1 MDREEKLILKLC
13 KDIETRPNEVNVQSA
28 GVSED
33 EQIFFTEDDDETET
47 QIWEPKKQSRN
58 HPIDQEVVIQIDT
71 KSENIV
77 DEITNFTQKLRRTNQ
92 ILLEQSKDPTLQ
104 QLKAKI
110 QNEGYSEEI
119 LQQDVRYNN
128 YFNNLDRMVLKK
140 EIVTRQFY
148 DETGQIKHHQIL

>member
-33 EQIFFTEDDDETET
+33 EQVFFTEDDDETET

-148 DETGQIKHHQIL
+148 DETGQIEHHQIL